1 MRDLEERERG
11 RSRNRKGQQEKERKR
26 GAVVL
31 AAVFFLVI
39 GVCLGFFMAHVSY
52 SASGIKKENGAEK
65 QEILQEQT
73 VIGATEEISGQETQI
88 EKENEQESGV
98 KHQTE
103 HLQISAGDQETEA
116 KKGKVMVAFA
126 GDIYLS
132 NYVLEAYK
140 KAGDQINGI
149 LDEGFQNQI
158 AQADWFVAN
167 EEFPFSDR
175 GTKAKDKQFTFRLP
189 TENISIFQKLELDLV
204 SLANNHALDYGTD
217 ALLDTCDTLERAGIR
232 YMGVGAN
239 LEEAKRPVIM
249 ENNGVKI
256 GFLGATRV
264 IPEYSWA
271 AQKDSL
277 GMLETYNPEI
287 LIEKIK
293 EVKTVCDYVVVYVHW
308 GVEKAVM
315 PEAYQRTMGKQY
327 IDAGADLVVGSHPH
341 VLQGIEYYK
350 GKPIVYS
357 LGNFIFGSQ
366 IPKTALL
373 LAEFEE
379 GQVALRLVP
388 GSSKAGYTA
397 MMTGEE
403 EKRQFFQEMQEHSF
417 YTQIREDGT
426 VLEQSEE

>member
-1 MRDLEERERG
+1 MRILEEKERG
-11 RSRNRKGQQEKERKR
+11 RSRNRKEQPEKERKR
-26 GAVVL
+26 GSVVL

-39 GVCLGFFMAHVSY
+39 GIFLGFFAAHVSY
-52 SASGIKKENGAEK
+52 SASRINKENGIEK
-65 QEILQEQT
+65 QETSQEQAAA
-73 VIGATEEISGQETQI
+73 GAPDEKSDQEIPTEE
-88 EKENEQESGV
+88 EKGEESDV

-103 HLQISAGDQETEA
+103 HLQISAKDQETEPQ
-116 KKGKVMVAFA
+116 KGKVTVAFA

-132 NYVLEAYK
+132 NYVLDAYK
-140 KAGDQINGI
+140 KAGNQIHGI
-149 LDEGFQNQI
+149 LDEGFQNEI

-175 GTKAKDKQFTFRLP
+175 GTQAKDKQFTFRLP
-189 TENISIFQKLELDLV
+189 TENVSIFQKLDLDLV

-217 ALLDTCDTLERAGIR
+217 ALLDTCHTLEQAGIR
-232 YMGVGAN
+232 YIGAGAD

-249 ENNGVKI
+249 EHDGVKI

-271 AQKDSL
+271 AQKDSA
-277 GMLETYNPEI
+277 GMFETYNPET

-293 EVKTVCDYVVVYVHW
+293 EVKPLCDYVVVYVHW

-315 PEAYQRTMGKQY
+315 PEEYQRTMGKQY

-373 LAEFEE
+373 LAEFKEE
-379 GQVALRLVP
+379 NTSLRLVP

-403 EKRQFFQEMQEHSF
+403 EKRQFFQEIQEHSF
-417 YTQIREDGT
+417 YTQIGEDGA
-426 VLEQSEE
+426 VSERSEK